1 MITATTRDGKFT
13 LAIGAAAR
21 VRRDSGIYKNEWLF
35 ILWGRHCSL

>member
-21 VRRDSGIYKNEWLF
+21 VRRDSGIYGGSQSEERQWDIRK
-35 ILWGRHCSL
+35 